1 MENRF
6 RLPLAAAAML
16 VSAAVLPACAGPA
29 SPGTGQAAPQ
39 ASKAAK
45 AVSPKAPAARAAA
58 TALPLA
64 VVHKNPSCG
73 CCNSWVEHLRK
84 AGFRVEVREEDN
96 LDAIKQGLGVPPGK
110 GSCHTAEIG
119 GYVVEGHVP
128 ASDIKRL
135 LAEKP
140 DARGLVLPGMP
151 MGSPGMEMPDGR
163 VQPYTVELV
172 RRDGSTAAY
181 ARHGR

>member
-1 MENRF
+1 MTNRF

-16 VSAAVLPACAGPA
+16 VSAAVLPACAGPS
-29 SPGTGQAAPQ
+29 SPGTGQSVPQ

-45 AVSPKAPAARAAA
+45 DAAPRLKATRVA
-58 TALPLA
+58 TGLPLA
-64 VVHKNPSCG
+64 VVHKDPSCG
-73 CCNSWVEHLRK
+73 CCTSWVEHLRK
-84 AGFRVEVREEDN
+84 AGFPVEVREEGN
-96 LDAIKQGLGVPPGK
+96 LNAIKEGLGVPAGK

-128 ASDIKRL
+128 ASDIRRL
-135 LAEKP
+135 LVEKP

-172 RRDGSTAAY
+172 HRDGSTVAY
-181 ARHGR
+181 SAHGR